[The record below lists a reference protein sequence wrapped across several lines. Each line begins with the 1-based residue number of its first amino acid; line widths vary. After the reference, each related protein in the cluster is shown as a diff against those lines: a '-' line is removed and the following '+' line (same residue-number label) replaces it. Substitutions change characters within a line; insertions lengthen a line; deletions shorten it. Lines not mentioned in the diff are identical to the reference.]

1 MRKADLLFADPFF
14 SVLKIEKQIASKCPQ
29 RKYTCLYMKNTI

>member
-14 SVLKIEKQIASKCPQ
+14 SALKIEKQIASKCPQ
-29 RKYTCLYMKNTI
+29 GKYTYLYMRNTI

>member
-14 SVLKIEKQIASKCPQ
+14 SALKIEKQIASKCPQ
-29 RKYTCLYMKNTI
+29 EKYTCLYMRNTI

>member
-14 SVLKIEKQIASKCPQ
+14 SALKIEKLIASKCPQ
-29 RKYTCLYMKNTI
+29 GKYTCLYMRNTI